1 MSISGICGS
10 SGAGYSP
17 PPAAG
22 SKAAAPSSGSSAA
35 AAANNTIEQQFF
47 DYMKKTSA
55 QRMVEAWLKAHH
67 LTQKALDAMPPDQPN
82 AIMKQMADDIKT
94 EMKRKAE
101 AKATAGVDLLA

>member
-1 MSISGICGS
+1 MSIQGLGGS
-10 SGAGYSP
+10 SGAAYYQPQASRPSGAAA
-17 PPAAG
+17 PAAG
-22 SKAAAPSSGSSAA
+22 SA
-35 AAANNTIEQQFF
+35 AAANTAIEQQFF
-47 DYMKKTSA
+47 DYLKKTPA

-67 LTQKALDAMPPDQPN
+67 LTQKGLDAMPPEQRN

>member
-1 MSISGICGS
+1 MGISGIGGS
-10 SGAGYSP
+10 SAAYYP
-17 PPAAG
+17 PPSASG
-22 SKAAAPSSGSSAA
+22 KAAAPSSGGS

-47 DYMKKTSA
+47 DYMKKTPA

-67 LTQKALDAMPPDQPN
+67 LTQKDLDAMPPEQRN